1 MVAMG
6 LKKSVFD
13 AATGAFVAAFRLD
26 RATKLSCGFAEKI
39 APVYRVEGGGLTL
52 LLDCP
57 NELTR
62 SRAETFFE
70 KEPETLEWI
79 DGFGK
84 GETLFDVGANIGLYT
99 LYAASRG
106 MKVFAFEPESQNY
119 ALLNRNVYRNGLADR
134 VTALN
139 VALSDK
145 DALGALNLPRF
156 YAGAALN
163 NFGENLNWKRERY
176 EPAFRQGVIAFSLD
190 SFLARHP
197 EAFPDHLKIDVD
209 GAEIKIVLGAEK
221 TLRDPRLKSLSVEI
235 NEELPE
241 DLAIVEKAAEAGLR
255 VLHKKHSD
263 MVARSE
269 FKRLYNYVFVRSS

>member
-1 MVAMG
+1 MG
-6 LKKSVFD
+6 LKKSLFD
-13 AATGAFVAAFRLD
+13 AASGAFIAALRLN
-26 RATKLSCGFAEKI
+26 RATKLSCGLAERI
-39 APVYRVEGGGLTL
+39 APVYRVEGAGVSL

-79 DGFGK
+79 DGFAK
-84 GETLFDVGANIGLYT
+84 GETLFDVGANIGLYS

-119 ALLNRNVYRNGLADR
+119 ALLNRNVYRNGLGER

-139 VALSDK
+139 VALSDQ

-156 YAGAALN
+156 YTGAALN
-163 NFGENLNWKRERY
+163 NFGENLDWKRERY

-197 EAFPDHLKIDVD
+197 EIFPDHLKIDVD
-209 GAEIKIVLGAEK
+209 GAEIKIVLGAAK

-235 NEELPE
+235 NEDLPE
-241 DLAIVEKAAEAGLR
+241 DLAIVEKAAHAGLR
-255 VLHKKHSD
+255 VLHKKHSE

-269 FKRLYNYVFVRSS
+269 FKRLYNYVFVR